1 MVMFKRV
8 ESSIQKR
15 IGLIEGWVYSDSSPI
30 KDFSFWETKDHV
42 TVEEAA
48 KKTFKPCKLGQQ
60 WGGPWSTA
68 WFRARFAMPAS
79 MAGKSVIARFDLQ
92 GEGVAFIDDVP
103 AVGISGTRNEVTLPR
118 DARAGRKFEI
128 LIESGNNTGAGPLA
142 ERSRVAMAELTVVNQ
157 EVMQLF
163 HDLRFLNGVMQNLD
177 QSSPRY
183 AEIRH
188 ILAKATNAID
198 FDAADREAEAARI
211 RKMLRPLFGNR
222 ANASAVNMVL
232 SGHAHIDVIWLWPLA
247 ETIRKCARTFSSV
260 VRYMDRFPDFRFT
273 ATQAALYEFTRD
285 RYPKLYGRVKQAV
298 KRRQWEVSTG
308 MYVESDTNVPSG
320 ESLVRQVMFG
330 KGFARDEFGTDVD
343 VLVLPDVFGY
353 SAALPQILRKAGID
367 FFTTQKLSW
376 NDSNPFPY
384 NSFRWEGIDGS
395 EVLSHF
401 LPSGNYGLTNS
412 PAELINTEKAYSEK
426 DRSKLVLCQFGH
438 GDGGGGPTIEMIE
451 NARRAKDF
459 EGLPR
464 CRMGFIRDFFHALR
478 DEGADLPRW
487 VGELYLEFHRG
498 TLTTQ
503 ARAKTLNRRCEVAL
517 RDTEFFGAVDA
528 VTGGRYDHETINKCW
543 KLVLLNQFHDVLP
556 GSSIADVYKLAA
568 EHHGEALL
576 ESTTLARESA
586 ASTARHIDT
595 SGEGVPVVV
604 WNSLSWERSASVQ
617 VTPPEGVRNAGVV
630 GASGEPV
637 PVQKVPGGDILFY
650 ADDVPAMGY
659 EVYHIVPGAKCARRP
674 TLKVTEKLLENE
686 FLRVRINRHGELTS
700 LYDKAGKREALH
712 GGPGNEL
719 QLYHDQPFTN
729 DAWEIDYHERKD
741 RIKLPAPESIKVVER
756 GPVRAAVEVRRR
768 FGESTLTQR
777 IVLWAGRAQVEFE
790 TEVDWR
796 ESHKALKV
804 AFPVDVHATDATYE
818 IQFGSVRRPT
828 HMNTTWDSAKFEVC
842 GHKWVD
848 LSEPGYGVSLLNDCK
863 YGYDVHGNTMRLTLL
878 RAPKSPDPTADIS
891 RHTFRYAAMPHA
903 GDHAEAETVRR
914 GYEFNVPLRHT
925 FPEAGA
931 RRGPKLPASCSFFEV
946 DAPGVVLDTVKKAE
960 DEDALI
966 LRLYE
971 AHGGHVR
978 TKLVSPLP
986 MKSAVECDLLERKT
1000 LGRAMKPKACTFD
1013 LHFAPF
1019 EIKTLKM
1026 KLG

>member
-1 MVMFKRV
+1 MAIFKRV

-15 IGLIEGWVYSDSSPI
+15 TGIIKQWVLASQEPIE
-30 KDFSFWETKDHV
+30 DFTFFETTEHISAA
-42 TVEEAA
+42 EASRR
-48 KKTFKPCKLGQQ
+48 KFKPCKVGQH

-68 WFRARFAMPAS
+68 WFRARFTMPAS
-79 MAGKSVIARFDLQ
+79 MAGKSVVARFDVQ
-92 GEGVAFIDDVP
+92 GEGVAFIDNIPV
-103 AVGISGTRNEVTLPR
+103 VGVGDTRDEVALPK
-118 DARAGRKFEI
+118 DARAGKKFDI
-128 LIESGNNTGAGPLA
+128 LIESGTNSGTGPNRPQALY
-142 ERSRVAMAELTVVNQ
+142 AELAVVN
-157 EVMQLF
+157 EEARQLVY
-163 HDLRFLNGVMQNLD
+163 DLTFLNDAMQNLD

-183 AEIRH
+183 AEIMH
-188 ILAKATNAID
+188 VLAKATDAID
-198 FDAADREAEAARI
+198 FDAADRAAEAARI
-211 RKMLRPLFGNR
+211 REMLRPLFENP
-222 ANASAVNMVL
+222 AHASAVNMVL

-273 ATQAALYEFTRD
+273 QTQTALYEFTRD
-285 RYPKLYGRVKQAV
+285 RYPKLYERIKHAV

-308 MYVESDTNVPSG
+308 MYVEPDTNVPSG

-353 SAALPQILRKAGID
+353 SAALPQILRKGGIE

-401 LPSGNYGLTNS
+401 LPAGNYGLINS
-412 PAELINTEKAYSEK
+412 PAQLVSAEKAYSEK
-426 DRSKLVLCQFGH
+426 GRSKLILCQFGH

-451 NARRAKDF
+451 DARRAKDF

-503 ARAKTLNRRCEVAL
+503 AKAKTLNRRCELAL
-517 RDTEFFGAVDA
+517 RDTEFFGSVDA
-528 VTGGRYDHETINKCW
+528 VIGGKYDHETINKCW

-556 GSSIADVYKLAA
+556 GSSIGDVYKLAA
-568 EHHGEALL
+568 EHHGEVLL

-586 ASTARHIDT
+586 DSIARRIDT

-604 WNSLSWERSASVQ
+604 WNSLSWARSAAVQ
-617 VTPPEGVRNAGVV
+617 VTPPDGMRSAGVV
-630 GASGEPV
+630 DASGEPV
-637 PVQKVPGGDILFY
+637 PVQKVPGGDMLFR
-650 ADDVPAMGY
+650 ADNVPAMGY
-659 EVYHIVPGAKCARRP
+659 EVYHIVPGVKSAKSSA
-674 TLKVTEKLLENE
+674 LKVTEKLLENE
-686 FLRVRINRHGELTS
+686 FLRVRINGNGELTS
-700 LYDKAGKREALH
+700 LYDKAGKREVLH

-719 QLYHDQPFTN
+719 QFYHDQPFTN

-741 RIKLPAPESIKVVER
+741 RIKLPEPESIKVVER

-790 TEVDWR
+790 TEVDWH

-804 AFPVDVHATDATYE
+804 AFPVDVRATDATYE
-818 IQFGSVRRPT
+818 IQFGSVGRPT
-828 HMNTTWDSAKFEVC
+828 HMNTTWDAAKFEVC
-842 GHKWVD
+842 GHKWAD

-878 RAPKSPDPTADIS
+878 RAPKSPDATADMG
-891 RHTFRYAAMPHA
+891 RHTFRYAVMPHA
-903 GDHAEAETVRR
+903 DSHVEAETVRR

-925 FPEAGA
+925 FAEAAA

-946 DAPGVVLDTVKKAE
+946 DSPGVVLDTVKKAE
-960 DEDALI
+960 GEDALI

-978 TKLVSPLP
+978 TKLVTPLP
-986 MKSAVECDLLERKT
+986 VRSAVECDLLERKT
-1000 LGRAMKPKACTFD
+1000 LGKAIKPKACMLE

-1019 EIKTLKM
+1019 EIKTLKI